1 MKKLQITLR
10 IHEFVA
16 SGLVDAD
23 WLAKREAFDFPSVP
37 SDYLK
42 DSSEELHQQ
51 TSKLGAVHYNDPCPE
66 DPFRDI
72 PY

>member
-1 MKKLQITLR
+1 MGEDQ
-10 IHEFVA
+10 
-16 SGLVDAD
+16 
-23 WLAKREAFDFPSVP
+23 EAFDFPSVP